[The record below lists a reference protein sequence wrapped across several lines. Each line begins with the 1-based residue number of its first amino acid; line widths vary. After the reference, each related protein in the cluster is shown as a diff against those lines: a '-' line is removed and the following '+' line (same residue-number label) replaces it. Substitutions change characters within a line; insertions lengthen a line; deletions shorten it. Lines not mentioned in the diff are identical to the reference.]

1 MFKKFKS
8 ALQILIGAA
17 LVMQLAGCF
26 YGGDRHYH
34 PFWHHD
40 RGPDVN
46 VNIHG

>member
-1 MFKKFKS
+1 MLKKFKGTLLVLVGV
-8 ALQILIGAA
+8 ALA
-17 LVMQLAGCF
+17 MQLSGCF

-40 RGPDVN
+40 RGPEVH